1 MLSRTLGKSDGYFRI
16 AKKIRITAALKTKV
30 GTRSRIRSTHTTQN
44 VDDTRKARW
53 RFGGWNGNEQWLF
66 LLWWWWCGWLVAM
79 IIVQGKGEPP
89 KRPNT
94 HTHGST
100 HGHTISKNATSVWL
114 FTCYVLLVFFFRF
127 CNKLKLGLLGE
138 NFNTGLPQ
146 IPFRMCFECVSLV
159 SPMATAQFQHG
170 LLVDPYIGCVFRRAI
185 STVCQFIIAA
195 KYENSGCREVK
206 CICLRSRMKRAL
218 HSKMWLRCVKFYVWF
233 WSHDEVAIP
242 HCLLQKFANSGCTN

>member
-1 MLSRTLGKSDGYFRI
+1 MNRQKGLTRTRTDLPMVTQFR
-16 AKKIRITAALKTKV
+16 KTP
-30 GTRSRIRSTHTTQN
+30 H
-44 VDDTRKARW
+44 
-53 RFGGWNGNEQWLF
+53 RFDCLH
-66 LLWWWWCGWLVAM
+66 V
-79 IIVQGKGEPP
+79 
-89 KRPNT
+89 
-94 HTHGST
+94 
-100 HGHTISKNATSVWL
+100 TS
-114 FTCYVLLVFFFRF
+114 YSFFFRF